1 MWMSLKSLSCVHNRI
16 LLYHSESGITYVSSI
31 LGVFC
36 MILSFTA
43 LMLSLRNIRISA
55 LESTLPVGMGI
66 PNESRER
73 PRESIECP
81 KVSMNLPI
89 ESLIGIPRVSLMSF
103 AESTG
108 GAYAGAGAVPDV
120 SETMDTVSELSAT
133 KPTVSELS
141 ATAEVSVAGLK
152 DTESLAVPKYSRR
165 KFSLASMP
173 VMFAATAITAATAM
187 VMNTFSVFI
196 VTGKYSNYYGLK
208 HFYPHPVH
216 FGDGFFMAFFVYV
229 C

>member
-1 MWMSLKSLSCVHNRI
+1 
-16 LLYHSESGITYVSSI
+16 
-31 LGVFC
+31 
-36 MILSFTA
+36 
-43 LMLSLRNIRISA
+43 
-55 LESTLPVGMGI
+55 
-66 PNESRER
+66 
-73 PRESIECP
+73 
-81 KVSMNLPI
+81 
-89 ESLIGIPRVSLMSF
+89 MSF

-108 GAYAGAGAVPDV
+108 GAYAGAGAAPALDESAAVLSATEAVPAV
-120 SETMDTVSELSAT
+120 SETKDTVSELSVA

-141 ATAEVSVAGLK
+141 ATAEVSVTGLK
-152 DTESLAVPKYSRR
+152 DTESLTVPKYSRR

-196 VTGKYSNYYGLK
+196 VTGKYTNYYGLK